1 MERNLN
7 KELEAAMYELGYA
20 REDIPKEFLQEKPQ
34 EEFHY
39 VLKGGGLYEE

>member
-1 MERNLN
+1 MEINLN
-7 KELEAAMYELGYA
+7 KELETAMSELGYTM
-20 REDIPKEFLQEKPQ
+20 EDIPEEFLQEKPQ

>member
-7 KELEAAMYELGYA
+7 KELQAAMDELGYA
-20 REDIPKEFLQEKPQ
+20 REDIPEEFLQENPQ

-39 VLKGGGLYEE
+39 VLKDGGLYEE